1 MNDLFEN
8 SYMHCLQ
15 VIGNGFDLA
24 HNMNTSWNGFHKWLV
39 SSGHQTLTHFLESNV
54 GLKTDLWKDFEK
66 ALGEYNIKDIYEQ
79 CTEDFEI
86 DYDHMMRSASAI
98 EDSPEIE
105 LMPRKEEL
113 IKCFSQWV
121 ESIWISEEPLQI
133 EIPQDARYLT
143 FNYTETLEKL
153 YGISSANVLHIHGG
167 IYDPIFGHGKYY
179 NSYGYDADPLYQIAA
194 KEKIISVMNEL
205 HKDVYGII
213 AKHKEYFESLNDINQ
228 IIVRGHSY
236 GEIDFPYF
244 ARLKEVVSSDCIW
257 KLGCHTYKD
266 KYAATSM
273 SKKLSIKSEMFKF

>member
-8 SYMHCLQ
+8 SYKHCLQ

-39 SSGHQTLTHFLESNV
+39 SSGHQTLAHFLESNV

-86 DYDHMMRSASAI
+86 DYDHMMRFASAI

-121 ESIWISEEPLQI
+121 ESIWI
-133 EIPQDARYLT
+133 
-143 FNYTETLEKL
+143 
-153 YGISSANVLHIHGG
+153 
-167 IYDPIFGHGKYY
+167 
-179 NSYGYDADPLYQIAA
+179 
-194 KEKIISVMNEL
+194 
-205 HKDVYGII
+205 
-213 AKHKEYFESLNDINQ
+213 
-228 IIVRGHSY
+228 
-236 GEIDFPYF
+236 
-244 ARLKEVVSSDCIW
+244 
-257 KLGCHTYKD
+257 
-266 KYAATSM
+266 
-273 SKKLSIKSEMFKF
+273 KSEYEAVHGAVTAAAPKVFLKYFFINTKTGEKSGEVLGETSL